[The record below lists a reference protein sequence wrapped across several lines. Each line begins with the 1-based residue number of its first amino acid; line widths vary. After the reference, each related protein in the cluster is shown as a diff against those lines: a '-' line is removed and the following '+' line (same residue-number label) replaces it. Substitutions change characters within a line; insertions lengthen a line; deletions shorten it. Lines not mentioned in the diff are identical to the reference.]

1 MWINNIFV
9 RYLWKVYFKTKK
21 KKNIQNMQKL
31 THKNIKIYLLSYNKY
46 KN

>member
-21 KKNIQNMQKL
+21 KKHTKYAKVNTQK
-31 THKNIKIYLLSYNKY
+31 Y
-46 KN
+46 